1 MAAMESI
8 TEEELYR
15 YCRVDTDE
23 QKALALQL
31 AETCEAELLAKG
43 IPLTASSMLLFGLTV
58 KAMTL
63 HEMDHPGE
71 ELPRGIREKINDLKF
86 NY

>member
-1 MAAMESI
+1 MISVI
-8 TEEELYR
+8 PEELYL
-15 YCRVDTDE
+15 YCKVDSEE
-23 QKALALQL
+23 QELLAEQL
-31 AETCEAELLAKG
+31 AESCEASLLSKG
-43 IPLTASSMLLFGLTV
+43 IPLNDKTRRRFALTV

-86 NY
+86 NH

>member
-1 MAAMESI
+1 MVSVNPED
-8 TEEELYR
+8 LYL
-15 YCRVDTDE
+15 YCRADSEE
-23 QKALALQL
+23 QKLLADQL
-31 AETCEAELLAKG
+31 ADANESALLSKG
-43 IPLTASSMLLFGLTV
+43 IPLNDKTRLRFALAV

-86 NY
+86 NH

>member
-1 MAAMESI
+1 MKSV
-8 TEEELYR
+8 TPDELYL
-15 YCRVDTDE
+15 YCKADSDE
-23 QKALALQL
+23 QKQL
-31 AETCEAELLAKG
+31 ADQLADANEAALESKG
-43 IPLTASSMLLFGLTV
+43 IPLNERTKPRFGLLV

-86 NY
+86 NH

>member
-1 MAAMESI
+1 MVSV
-8 TEEELYR
+8 TPEELYL
-15 YCRVDTDE
+15 YCKADNEE
-23 QKALALQL
+23 QQLLADQLAKSNEAALQ
-31 AETCEAELLAKG
+31 AKG
-43 IPLTASSMLLFGLTV
+43 IPLNDHTRPRFALAV

-86 NY
+86 NH

>member
-1 MAAMESI
+1 MESV
-8 TEEELYR
+8 TPEELYL
-15 YCRVDTDE
+15 YCKADSEE
-23 QKALALQL
+23 QQLLADQL
-31 AETCEAELLAKG
+31 AAAAEASLLSKG
-43 IPLTASSMLLFGLTV
+43 ILINDRTRLRFGLTV

-86 NY
+86 NH

>member
-1 MAAMESI
+1 MESVFPHDLFLYVRADN
-8 TEEELYR
+8 EEQQ
-15 YCRVDTDE
+15 T
-23 QKALALQL
+23 LATQL
-31 AETCEAELLAKG
+31 AEECEATLLSKG
-43 IPLTASSMLLFGLTV
+43 IPLNERTKLRFGLTV

-86 NY
+86 NH

>member
-1 MAAMESI
+1 MDSVSA
-8 TEEELYR
+8 EELYL
-15 YCRVDTDE
+15 YCRADTPE
-23 QKALALQL
+23 QQALALQL
-31 AETCEAELLAKG
+31 AQASEAALLGKG
-43 IPLTASSMLLFGLTV
+43 IKLTDSNKAVFALTV

>member
-1 MAAMESI
+1 MESVAPQ
-8 TEEELYR
+8 ELYL
-15 YCRVDTDE
+15 YCKADNEE
-23 QKALALQL
+23 QQMLADQL
-31 AETCEAELLAKG
+31 AESSEAALLAKG
-43 IPLTASSMLLFGLTV
+43 IPLNDRTLPRFALAV

-86 NY
+86 NH

>member
-1 MAAMESI
+1 MDSVS
-8 TEEELYR
+8 EEDLYL
-15 YCRVDTDE
+15 YCRADTED
-23 QKALALQL
+23 QQTLALQL
-31 AETCEAELLAKG
+31 AQTHEVRLLNKG
-43 IPLTASSMLLFGLTV
+43 IPLTDRSRELFGLAV

-71 ELPRGIREKINDLKF
+71 ETPRGIREIINDLKF

>member
-1 MAAMESI
+1 MQSV
-8 TEEELYR
+8 TPEELYL
-15 YCRVDTDE
+15 YCKADNEE
-23 QKALALQL
+23 QQLLADQL
-31 AETCEAELLAKG
+31 ADAAEASLLSKN
-43 IPLTASSMLLFGLTV
+43 IPITERNRLRVGLVV

-86 NY
+86 NH

>member
-1 MAAMESI
+1 MESV
-8 TEEELYR
+8 TPEELYL
-15 YCRVDTDE
+15 YCKADSEE
-23 QKALALQL
+23 QQLLADQL
-31 AETCEAELLAKG
+31 AEAAESSLLSKG
-43 IPLTASSMLLFGLTV
+43 ILINDRTRLRFGLIV

-86 NY
+86 NH

>member
-1 MAAMESI
+1 MKSV
-8 TEEELYR
+8 TPEELYL
-15 YCRVDTDE
+15 YCKADGDE
-23 QKALALQL
+23 QKQL
-31 AETCEAELLAKG
+31 ADQLADANEAALESKG
-43 IPLTASSMLLFGLTV
+43 IPLNDRTKARFGLTV

-86 NY
+86 NH